1 MIARVLRTAGAVLCS
16 AVLAMAVGGCNSWR
30 GVNSLPMPGTA
41 GGGPNAFDIQVE
53 LPDVSSIQ
61 PNSRV
66 RVADVNVG
74 SVTRI
79 ERQGWHALVSIK
91 LDGTVDLPA
100 NAVATVGQT
109 SLLGSLHVELAPPT
123 DSAPTGRLQDGS
135 LIPLT
140 SGGTY
145 PSTEQTLAAVSV
157 LLNGSGVGRL
167 QDVSEALGT
176 ALDGR
181 GRELRTLIEQLDT
194 FITTVDTQTDDLIG
208 AADSLNNVASQF
220 AAQQP
225 VVDRALAE
233 IPAALAVL
241 SAQRDHLA
249 EALDQFG
256 RFSAVTADSVN
267 QTKKALINE
276 LNDLGPVL
284 ASLADAGPALTRS
297 LSFLGTFPW
306 PKETIGN
313 WIRGDYGNL
322 SLAIDLTL
330 SRLDASLLTG
340 TRWEGDLTRLELEW
354 GRTMGQK
361 PSPYTA
367 GNPLVTP
374 YLAEQGP

>member
-1 MIARVLRTAGAVLCS
+1 MTGRAVRVIGAALCLCVVS
-16 AVLAMAVGGCNSWR
+16 GCASWR

-41 GGGPNAFDIQVE
+41 GGGSEAFEIKVQ
-53 LPDVSSIQ
+53 LPDVANIQ

-74 SVTRI
+74 NVTRI
-79 ERQGWHALVSIK
+79 DRQGWHALVTIS
-91 LDGTVDLPA
+91 LDGAVNLPA
-100 NAVATVGQT
+100 NTVATVGQT
-109 SLLGSLHVELAPPT
+109 SLLGSLHVELAPPA
-123 DSAPTGRLQDGS
+123 DAAPVGRLHDGS
-135 LIPLT
+135 LIPLSS
-140 SGGTY
+140 SGAY
-145 PSTEQTLAAVSV
+145 PSTEQTLAAVSL
-157 LLNGSGVGRL
+157 LLNGGGVGRL
-167 QDVSEALGT
+167 QDVTEALST
-176 ALDGR
+176 ALTGR
-181 GRELRTLIEQLDT
+181 GPELRTLITQLDT
-194 FITTVDTQTDDLIG
+194 FITRVNAQTVDLIG
-208 AADSLNNVASQF
+208 AIDSLDNVVGQF

-225 VVDRALAE
+225 ALERAITT
-233 IPAALAVL
+233 IPEALAVL
-241 SAQRDHLA
+241 NEQRDNLA
-249 EALDQFG
+249 DALDHFG

-267 QTKKALINE
+267 QTKEALIHE
-276 LNDLGPVL
+276 LNDVGPVL

-354 GRTMGQK
+354 GRTLGQK

-374 YLAEQGP
+374 YQTVQAP

>member
-1 MIARVLRTAGAVLCS
+1 MIGHVGRVVGAALCLGVLS
-16 AVLAMAVGGCNSWR
+16 GCAEWR

-41 GGGPNAFDIQVE
+41 GGGSDSFEIEVQ

-74 SVTRI
+74 NVTGI
-79 ERQGWHALVSIK
+79 ERQGWHALVTIR

-109 SLLGSLHVELAPPT
+109 SLLGSLHVELAPPADT
-123 DSAPTGRLQDGS
+123 APVGRLHAGS
-135 LIPLT
+135 VIPLT
-140 SGGTY
+140 SSGAY

-157 LLNGSGVGRL
+157 LLNGGGVGRL
-167 QDVSEALGT
+167 QDVTQALST
-176 ALDGR
+176 ALTGR
-181 GRELRTLIEQLDT
+181 GHELRTLISQLDI
-194 FITTVDTQTDDLIG
+194 FITRVNAQTDDLIG
-208 AADSLNNVASQF
+208 SLDSLDHVVGQF

-225 VVDRALAE
+225 VVERAITT
-233 IPAALAVL
+233 IPGALAVL
-241 SAQRDHLA
+241 NEQRDSLA
-249 EALDQFG
+249 DALDQFG
-256 RFSAVTADSVN
+256 RFSAVTTDSVN
-267 QTKKALINE
+267 QTRDALIKE
-276 LNDLGPVL
+276 LDDIGPVL

-354 GRTMGQK
+354 GRTLGQK

-367 GNPLVTP
+367 GNPLVAP
-374 YLAEQGP
+374 YQAVQAP

>member
-1 MIARVLRTAGAVLCS
+1 MRKRTAATALC
-16 AVLAMAVGGCNSWR
+16 VTTLLLGGCSSWR

-41 GGGPNAFDIQVE
+41 GSGPGAFDIQVQ

-74 SVTRI
+74 NVTRI
-79 ERQGWHALVSIK
+79 ERQGWHALVSIS
-91 LDGTVDLPA
+91 LDGDVELPA
-100 NAVATVGQT
+100 NTVATVGQT

-123 DSAPTGRLQDGS
+123 DTAPTGRLQNGS
-135 LIPLT
+135 LIPLAS
-140 SGGTY
+140 SGAY
-145 PSTEQTLAAVSV
+145 PSTEQTLSAVSL

-167 QDVSEALGT
+167 QDVTEALSA
-176 ALDGR
+176 ALNGR
-181 GRELRTLIEQLDT
+181 GGELRALIGQLDT
-194 FITTVDTQTDDLIG
+194 FITAVNSQTDDLLG
-208 AADSLNNVASQF
+208 AAASLNDVVRQVT
-220 AAQQP
+220 AQQP
-225 VVDRALAE
+225 VVDRALTT
-233 IPAALAVL
+233 IPDALAVL
-241 SAQRDHLA
+241 SAQRAHLA
-249 EALDQFG
+249 EALIQFG
-256 RFSAVTADSVN
+256 RFSAVTADSVD
-267 QTKKALINE
+267 QTKEALINE
-276 LNDLGPVL
+276 LDDLGPVL

-330 SRLDASLLTG
+330 SRLDASLFTG

-374 YLAEQGP
+374 YLGEQGP

>member
-1 MIARVLRTAGAVLCS
+1 MTARVVAVAAAVLGLSVTVSGCS
-16 AVLAMAVGGCNSWR
+16 QWR
-30 GVNSLPMPGTA
+30 GVNSLPIPGTA
-41 GGGPNAFDIQVE
+41 GGGANAFEIQVE
-53 LPDVSSIQ
+53 LPDVSSLQ

-74 SVTRI
+74 NVTRI
-79 ERQGWHALVSIK
+79 ERQDWHALVSIT

-109 SLLGSLHVELAPPT
+109 SLLGSLHIELAPPA
-123 DSAPTGRLQDGS
+123 DAAPVGRLQDGS
-135 LIPLT
+135 VIPLAST
-140 SGGTY
+140 GTY
-145 PSTEQTLAAVSV
+145 PSTEQTLAAVSL
-157 LLNGSGVGRL
+157 LLNGGGVGRL
-167 QDVSEALGT
+167 QEVTEALSI
-176 ALDGR
+176 ALTGR
-181 GRELRTLIEQLDT
+181 GGELRALIEQLDT
-194 FITTVDTQTDDLIG
+194 FVARVDAQTDDLIG
-208 AADSLNNVASQF
+208 AVDSLDHVVGQF
-220 AAQQP
+220 ANQRP
-225 VVDRALAE
+225 VVERAITT
-233 IPAALAVL
+233 IPDALAVL
-241 SAQRDHLA
+241 SEQRTQLA

-256 RFSAVTADSVN
+256 HFSAVTADSVN
-267 QTKKALINE
+267 QTKEALIKE
-276 LNDLGPVL
+276 LDDLAPVL
-284 ASLADAGPALTRS
+284 QSLADAGPALTRS

-374 YLAEQGP
+374 YIAEQGP

>member
-1 MIARVLRTAGAVLCS
+1 MTARVVAVAAAVLGLSVTVSGCS
-16 AVLAMAVGGCNSWR
+16 QWR
-30 GVNSLPMPGTA
+30 GVNSLPIPGTA
-41 GGGPNAFDIQVE
+41 GGGANAFEIQVE
-53 LPDVSSIQ
+53 LPDVSSLQ

-74 SVTRI
+74 NVTRI
-79 ERQGWHALVSIK
+79 ERQDWHALVSIT
-91 LDGTVDLPA
+91 LDGAVDLPA

-109 SLLGSLHVELAPPT
+109 SLLGSLHIELAPPA
-123 DSAPTGRLQDGS
+123 DAAPVGRLQDGS
-135 LIPLT
+135 VIPLAST
-140 SGGTY
+140 GTY
-145 PSTEQTLAAVSV
+145 PSTEQTLAAVSL
-157 LLNGSGVGRL
+157 LLNGGGVGRL
-167 QDVSEALGT
+167 QEVTEALSI
-176 ALDGR
+176 ALTGR
-181 GRELRTLIEQLDT
+181 GGELRALIEQLDT
-194 FITTVDTQTDDLIG
+194 FVARVDAQTDDLIG
-208 AADSLNNVASQF
+208 AVDSLDHVVGQF
-220 AAQQP
+220 ANQRP
-225 VVDRALAE
+225 VVERAITT
-233 IPAALAVL
+233 IPDALAVL
-241 SAQRDHLA
+241 SEQRTQLA

-256 RFSAVTADSVN
+256 HFSAVTADSVN
-267 QTKKALINE
+267 QTKEALIKE
-276 LNDLGPVL
+276 LDDLAPVL
-284 ASLADAGPALTRS
+284 QSLADAGPALTRS

-374 YLAEQGP
+374 YIAEQGP

>member
-1 MIARVLRTAGAVLCS
+1 MTARAVR
-16 AVLAMAVGGCNSWR
+16 VGGAALCLGVVLGGCSDWR

-41 GGGPNAFDIQVE
+41 GGGAGAFDIQVE

-74 SVTRI
+74 NVTKI
-79 ERQGWHALVSIK
+79 ERQGWHALVSIT
-91 LDGTVDLPA
+91 LDGAVDLPA

-109 SLLGSLHVELAPPT
+109 SLLGSLHVELAPPA
-123 DSAPTGRLQDGS
+123 DVAPAGRLHQGS
-135 LIPLT
+135 LIALA
-140 SGGTY
+140 SGGAY
-145 PSTEQTLAAVSV
+145 PSTEQTLAAVSMV
-157 LLNGSGVGRL
+157 LNGGGVGRL
-167 QDVSEALGT
+167 QDVTEALTT
-176 ALDGR
+176 ALAGR
-181 GRELRTLIEQLDT
+181 GGELRMLIEQLDT
-194 FITTVDTQTDDLIG
+194 FVAQVDAQTDDLIG
-208 AADSLNNVASQF
+208 AIDSLDQVVGQF

-225 VVDRALAE
+225 VLDRAITT
-233 IPAALAVL
+233 IPEALAVL
-241 SAQRDHLA
+241 NEQRDSLA

-256 RFSAVTADSVN
+256 RFSAVTTDSVN
-267 QTKKALINE
+267 QTKEALISE
-276 LNDLGPVL
+276 LDNLGPVL
-284 ASLADAGPALTRS
+284 QSLADAGPALTRS

>member
-1 MIARVLRTAGAVLCS
+1 MTGHVVRIVGAALCLGALS
-16 AVLAMAVGGCNSWR
+16 GCADWR

-41 GGGPNAFDIQVE
+41 GGGSDAFEIDVQ

-74 SVTRI
+74 NVTKI
-79 ERQGWHALVSIK
+79 ARQGWHALVTIS

-100 NAVATVGQT
+100 NTVATVGQT
-109 SLLGSLHVELAPPT
+109 SLLGSLHVELAPPADT
-123 DSAPTGRLQDGS
+123 APVGRLQDGS
-135 LIPLT
+135 VIPLS
-140 SGGTY
+140 SGGAY

-157 LLNGSGVGRL
+157 LLNGGGVGRL
-167 QDVSEALGT
+167 QDVTEALST
-176 ALDGR
+176 ALTGR
-181 GRELRTLIEQLDT
+181 GPELYLLITQLDT
-194 FITTVDTQTDDLIG
+194 FITRVNAQTDDLIG
-208 AADSLNNVASQF
+208 AIESFDNVVGQF

-225 VVDRALAE
+225 VLERAITTLPE
-233 IPAALAVL
+233 ALAVL
-241 SAQRDHLA
+241 NEQRDSLA
-249 EALDQFG
+249 DALEHFG
-256 RFSAVTADSVN
+256 HFSAVTADSVN
-267 QTKKALINE
+267 LTKDVLINE
-276 LNDLGPVL
+276 LNDVGPVL

-374 YLAEQGP
+374 YQAVQAP